1 MNVEFLLVAS
11 AGPTMPVIRHAVQA
25 GSEET
30 AKFECQ
36 QYLVAALSK
45 AGYYRF
51 TLFDT
56 RRLNANGADIQLA
69 TFRVVSQEPQ
79 ILMD

>member
-1 MNVEFLLVAS
+1 MNVDFMLVAS
-11 AGPTMPVIRHAVQA
+11 AGVSLPGIRVAVIAA
-25 GSEET
+25 DTEA

-45 AGYYRF
+45 AGYHRF

-56 RRLNANGADIQLA
+56 RRLNANGADIPIA
-69 TFRVVSQEPQ
+69 TFRVEPQEP
-79 ILMD
+79 IVFAI